1 MTFSGLLELYN
12 EVAAVSE
19 SFFVLLF
26 CYDWNY
32 TIRLTAYRYEPR
44 HEKTFFRVQ
53 VRHKP
58 SSGILICNANKF
70 SY

>member
-32 TIRLTAYRYEPR
+32 TIRLTAYTRD
-44 HEKTFFRVQ
+44 
-53 VRHKP
+53 
-58 SSGILICNANKF
+58 IN
-70 SY
+70 